1 MSQPRS
7 SGALTTSHAPASVNV
22 TRRQEPISGPF
33 AEGRPSTGTR
43 RNHLTSPHLTSP
55 HLTSLGGLL
64 DNRNVGVVGV
74 EDLREVPSRPRK
86 YHPQLIRRHHRVIHP
101 RANDVTKT
109 YAYSYLTR

>member
-1 MSQPRS
+1 MAMVNIARS
-7 SGALTTSHAPASVNV
+7 GGSASGGALASVNV

-43 RNHLTSPHLTSP
+43 RNHLTSP
-55 HLTSLGGLL
+55 GGLL

-74 EDLREVPSRPRK
+74 EDLREVPPRPRK

-109 YAYSYLTR
+109 YAYSYLT

>member
-22 TRRQEPISGPF
+22 TRRQEPISDPF
-33 AEGRPSTGTR
+33 IEGRPSTGTR
-43 RNHLTSPHLTSP
+43 RN

-74 EDLREVPSRPRK
+74 EDLREVPSRPSE